1 MIEFEESELEEAF
14 LNGELPVAVMMS
26 ARLDTDGVLSVT
38 AMRCAGEIASEYIAR
53 FSDEPFSEMAK
64 AFVCDSARSFFA
76 SHGYDYSE
84 EASDVICEFCPADSP
99 ADSPAYCSAD
109 CPADC
114 PADGRIPP
122 VLDER
127 AAVITAA
134 DCENDPVT
142 DAFAEYENPYGFD
155 LSCVPCAV
163 VCVGNIIVCAAG
175 INDYSD
181 TDECEINVEC
191 AEEYRRH
198 GYGRAAV
205 LALLQLLC
213 EAGEKA
219 VYKTSESNAPSIR
232 LASSCGFAERSKT
245 LYAVGYAWS
254 GEEDETDY
262 I

>member
-76 SHGYDYSE
+76 SHGYDYSG
-84 EASDVICEFCPADSP
+84 EASDVICEFCPAD
-99 ADSPAYCSAD
+99 

-114 PADGRIPP
+114 PAGGGIPP

-127 AAVITAA
+127 AAIITVA
-134 DCENDPVT
+134 DCGCDPVT
-142 DAFAEYENPYGFD
+142 DTFAEYENPYGFD
-155 LSCVPCAV
+155 LSCVPCAA

-191 AEEYRRH
+191 AEEYRRR

-213 EAGEKA
+213 KAGEKA
-219 VYKTSESNAPSIR
+219 VYKTSESNVSSVR
-232 LASSCGFAERSKT
+232 LARSCGFAEKVKT
-245 LYAVGYAWS
+245 LYAVGYARS

>member
-64 AFVCDSARSFFA
+64 ASVCDSARSFFA

-84 EASDVICEFCPADSP
+84 EASDVICEFCPAD
-99 ADSPAYCSAD
+99 
-109 CPADC
+109 CPA
-114 PADGRIPP
+114 GGGIPP

-127 AAVITAA
+127 AAIITVA
-134 DCENDPVT
+134 DCGCDPVT
-142 DAFAEYENPYGFD
+142 DAFAEYENPCGFD
-155 LSCVPCAV
+155 LSCAPCAA

-191 AEEYRRH
+191 AEEYRRR

-219 VYKTSESNAPSIR
+219 VYKTSESNVSSIR
-232 LASSCGFAERSKT
+232 LARSCGFAERAKT
-245 LYAVGYAWS
+245 LYAVGYARS
-254 GEEDETDY
+254 GEGDETDY

>member
-1 MIEFEESELEEAF
+1 MIEFEEPELEEAF

-26 ARLDTDGVLSVT
+26 ARLDTDGALSVT

-76 SHGYDYSE
+76 SQGYDYTE
-84 EASDVICEFCPADSP
+84 EASDVICEFCPADCS
-99 ADSPAYCSAD
+99 ADFPAD

-114 PADGRIPP
+114 PAGGGIPP

-127 AAVITAA
+127 AAIITAS
-134 DCENDPVT
+134 DCGCDPVT
-142 DAFAEYENPYGFD
+142 DAFAEYENPCGFD
-155 LSCVPCAV
+155 LSCAPCAA
-163 VCVGNIIVCAAG
+163 VCVGNTIVCAAG

-181 TDECEINVEC
+181 TDECEMNVEC

-219 VYKTSESNAPSIR
+219 VYKTSESNVSSVR
-232 LASSCGFAERSKT
+232 LARSCGFAERAKT
-245 LYAVGYAWS
+245 LYAVGYARS